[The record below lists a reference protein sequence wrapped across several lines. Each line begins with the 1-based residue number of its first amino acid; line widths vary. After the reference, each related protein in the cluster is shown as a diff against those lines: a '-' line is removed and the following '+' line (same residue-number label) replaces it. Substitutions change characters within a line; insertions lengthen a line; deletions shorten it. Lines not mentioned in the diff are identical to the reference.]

1 MKSLLAHIRPYQIFL
16 REGARGGF
24 SHAYLLLCGD
34 GDVLS
39 KALSLFAGEFFTGN
53 ERAKNLIEKGSFS
66 DCLFFPKDGKKLS
79 VEDANLIVEEAG
91 IRPIEGDKK
100 VFVID
105 GFHTALPSFQNK
117 LLKILEEPPEGVYF
131 LLGATTEFSLLPTIL
146 SRVKKLEF
154 APFSV
159 EEVSGYLGRNY
170 PTLSK
175 EELRFFSSA
184 SCGKISSAQAFIE
197 DGGYEE
203 TFTDAINLSLAPV
216 DKLPAL
222 CKKVAEKGKKDLLLS
237 LLEIIFRDAAFLATK
252 KGLDTYLLTTFYQ
265 KELEKLVFSYPIGVL
280 LDFQNHLHEAQKQL
294 KFNATFG
301 WCLQVLFTNLAAK
314 RKR

>member
-1 MKSLLAHIRPYQIFL
+1 MKSLLARTHPYQIFL
-16 REGARGGF
+16 REGAKGCF

-34 GDVLS
+34 GDVL
-39 KALSLFAGEFFTGN
+39 KEALPLFAGEFFQGDA
-53 ERAKNLIEKGSFS
+53 RAKSLIEE
-66 DCLFFPKDGKKLS
+66 GKKLS

-91 IRPIEGDKK
+91 IRPLEGDKK

-154 APFSV
+154 PPFSV
-159 EEVSGYLGRNY
+159 EEVRGYLSRNY
-170 PTLSK
+170 PDLSK
-175 EELRFFSSA
+175 EQLHFFASA
-184 SCGKISSAQAFIE
+184 SCGKLSTAKAFVE

-203 TFTDAINLSLAPV
+203 TFLDAMTLSLAPL

-222 CKKVAEKGKKDLLLS
+222 CKKVAEKGKKELLLS
-237 LLEIIFRDAAFLATK
+237 LLEIIFRDAAFLAAK
-252 KGLDTYLLTTFYQ
+252 KGLESYLLTPFYQ
-265 KELEKLVFSYPIGVL
+265 KELEKLVFSYPLGVL
-280 LDFQNHLHEAQKQL
+280 LDFQKQLREAQKQV
-294 KFNATFG
+294 KFNAAFG
-301 WCLQVLFTNLAAK
+301 WCLQVLFTNLVTK